1 MNRARLCTIER
12 TCETTWGIS
21 DDDGLAELI
30 PRECL
35 NHGRPFMNCFRVCG
49 VHAYLPGHRFH
60 ALWWSLALVFRSA
73 RARSRFRCDMDLSE
87 AFIPIFIGEDCA
99 GKVGEGLC
107 NCAQL
112 WVLISAHT
120 ACLSVNQRLRPELT

>member
-1 MNRARLCTIER
+1 MNRARLCTIEWTRLLPKGGVSR
-12 TCETTWGIS
+12 TDPTGVFESRPAVHELFSRLWRSCV
-21 DDDGLAELI
+21 LAWPQI
-30 PRECL
+30 
-35 NHGRPFMNCFRVCG
+35 
-49 VHAYLPGHRFH
+49 H

-87 AFIPIFIGEDCA
+87 AIIPIFIGEDCA

>member
-1 MNRARLCTIER
+1 
-12 TCETTWGIS
+12 
-21 DDDGLAELI
+21 
-30 PRECL
+30 
-35 NHGRPFMNCFRVCG
+35 
-49 VHAYLPGHRFH
+49 
-60 ALWWSLALVFRSA
+60 
-73 RARSRFRCDMDLSE
+73 MDLSE